1 MFGTPLWPLSPSATR
16 HVFSFIQ
23 PRQILSQDI
32 FEIQQIW
39 AILAAHLGPYG
50 ICLPNFSLLMV
61 SAMAKDELKR
71 QIGLFDA
78 VMLICGDMIGI
89 GIFVTTGVIAETL
102 PSPGGVLLV
111 WILGGLLA
119 LTGAL
124 SCAELSASL
133 PYAGGDYIYI
143 REAFGKLMGFLSGWS
158 SFLVTFSGAIAFLA
172 VGFIGFLAFFFPVLG
187 SQEAIVSVTVLGF
200 PIKVT
205 IGAVFSII
213 VVLLISGLHC
223 LGVKLGTV
231 TQNILTTLKIGS
243 LLGIILLGV
252 LFGEGNTAHFSPLF
266 DWQKITNA
274 SLFAAAFIP
283 AIFAY
288 SGWNAVIYIAGEVK
302 DPEKNLPRALLWAN
316 LIVIAL
322 YLAINVV
329 YIYGVRVT
337 EMKGALRV
345 SEVATTALFGY
356 QTSAW
361 ITGIITLSILGA
373 LNVVTMIGPRI
384 YYAMAQDGL
393 FFKRLTR
400 VHPTFGTPTSAI
412 ILQAI
417 WSCLLILTGTFG
429 TLFTYVSVI
438 IVLFSAL
445 TVGSV
450 MVLRWKKPELAR
462 PYKLWGYPIVPILFV
477 LAHLW
482 IVWGSLVE
490 NPWDSL
496 RGVIIVGLGV
506 PAYLIWQNRLKRMR

>member
-1 MFGTPLWPLSPSATR
+1 
-16 HVFSFIQ
+16 
-23 PRQILSQDI
+23 
-32 FEIQQIW
+32 
-39 AILAAHLGPYG
+39 
-50 ICLPNFSLLMV
+50 MV
-61 SAMAKDELKR
+61 IAMAQNELKR

-89 GIFVTTGVIAETL
+89 GIFVTTGAIAETL

-111 WILGGLLA
+111 WVLGGLLA

-143 REAFGKLMGFLSGWS
+143 REAYGKLMGFLSGWS

-172 VGFIGFLAFFFPVLG
+172 VGFNGFMSFFFPVLG
-187 SQEAIVSVTVLGF
+187 SNDAFFSATFLGLSINVTTG
-200 PIKVT
+200 T
-205 IGAVFSII
+205 MFSMM
-213 VVLLISGLHC
+213 VVLLISSLHC
-223 LGVKLGTV
+223 LGVRLGTV

-243 LLGIILLGV
+243 LVGIILLGAM
-252 LFGEGNTAHFSPLF
+252 FGKGDTAHFSPLF
-266 DWQKITNA
+266 DWQTITKF
-274 SLFAAAFIP
+274 SVFAAAFIP

-302 DPEKNLPRALLWAN
+302 DPGRNLPLALLWAN
-316 LIVIAL
+316 VIVIAL
-322 YLAINVV
+322 YLVVNVV
-329 YIYGVRVT
+329 YIYAVPVT

-361 ITGIITLSILGA
+361 ITAIITVSILGA

-384 YYAMAQDGL
+384 YYAMARDGV
-393 FFKRLTR
+393 FFQRLTH
-400 VHPTFGTPTSAI
+400 VHPTFGTPTAAI
-412 ILQAI
+412 VLQAI
-417 WSCLLILTGTFG
+417 WACLLILTGTFG

-438 IVLFSAL
+438 ITLFSAL

-450 MVLRWKKPELAR
+450 IVLRWKRPELKR
-462 PYKLWGYPIVPILFV
+462 PYRLWGYPIVPILFI

-482 IVWGSLVE
+482 IVWGSVVE
-490 NPWDSL
+490 KPRESL
-496 RGVIIVGLGV
+496 IGVFIVALGI
-506 PAYLIWQNRLKRMR
+506 PAYLIWQNRLKRN